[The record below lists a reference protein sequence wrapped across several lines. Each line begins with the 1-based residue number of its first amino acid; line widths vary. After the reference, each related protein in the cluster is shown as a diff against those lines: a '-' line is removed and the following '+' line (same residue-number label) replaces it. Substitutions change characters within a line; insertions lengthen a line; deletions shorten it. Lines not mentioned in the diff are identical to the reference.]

1 MKLSFT
7 NMVCLAA
14 LLLGMAA
21 CNSSKK
27 EAAGLLGEKKA
38 ELALL
43 KTESGKLLEKI
54 TTLEA
59 EIAKLDT
66 SAAATIVPGKLV
78 SIAPVVAQDFSH
90 FIELQGRVD
99 AENISYVS
107 PRGGPGQVTAIF
119 VRKGDKVSK
128 GQQILKLDDRVLR
141 QQREQLYTQLNF
153 AKDILKRR
161 EDLWKQNIG
170 SEVELLSAR
179 NNVEQVEKQLATLNE
194 QIEMYLVKA
203 EVSGVIDELMVKVGE
218 IFQGGPQIRI
228 VNLSSLKA
236 VTNVPE
242 NYLDKVGKGSNV
254 QVSIPDIGQSFSSV
268 ISFVSASIDPNSRGF
283 ITEAKLPANNLLK
296 PNQIAMVRILDYSAP
311 NAIAVPVNVVQTDEK
326 GKFVFVM
333 NKEAGGMVARK
344 KPVVI
349 GLVQGDKVE
358 VKSGLA
364 VGDQLITEGFQSLYD
379 GQKVDT
385 TLQ

>member
-1 MKLSFT
+1 
-7 NMVCLAA
+7 
-14 LLLGMAA
+14 
-21 CNSSKK
+21 
-27 EAAGLLGEKKA
+27 
-38 ELALL
+38 
-43 KTESGKLLEKI
+43 
-54 TTLEA
+54 
-59 EIAKLDT
+59 
-66 SAAATIVPGKLV
+66 
-78 SIAPVVAQDFSH
+78 
-90 FIELQGRVD
+90 
-99 AENISYVS
+99 
-107 PRGGPGQVTAIF
+107 
-119 VRKGDKVSK
+119 
-128 GQQILKLDDRVLR
+128 LDDRVLR

-170 SEVELLSAR
+170 SEVELLSAK
-179 NNVEQVEKQLATLNE
+179 NNVDQVEKQLATLNE